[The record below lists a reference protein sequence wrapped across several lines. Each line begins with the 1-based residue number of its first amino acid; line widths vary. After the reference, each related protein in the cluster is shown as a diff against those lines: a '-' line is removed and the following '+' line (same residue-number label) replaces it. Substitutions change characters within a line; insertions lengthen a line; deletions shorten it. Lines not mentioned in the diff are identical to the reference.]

1 MAEQEI
7 ELRPNKAID
16 SIWDCCI
23 TGKYGTAS
31 LNVPEMFVT
40 PLAVKLGLFKDLTE
54 VLKVTHKSDQIT
66 EFIDRI
72 TLDCYQVKNSK
83 IDDWFNAFL
92 DVSESDIMQSYADV
106 IDDLSVTLDEAKSIK
121 KKPIS
126 RELTH
131 DESSNKPK
139 DKSINLIEIDKSIGK
154 DTLKATFNLISKYI
168 VQEEREYIPYQSKLT
183 NIILKHYNKLT
194 NSSYYKTKTKSLL
207 NYLKVGYSNE

>member
-1 MAEQEI
+1 MADQEI

-16 SIWDCCI
+16 SIWDCRI

-66 EFIDRI
+66 EFVDRI
-72 TLDCYQVKNSK
+72 TLDCYQVKNNK
-83 IDDWFNAFL
+83 IDDWLNAFL

-106 IDDLSVTLDEAKSIK
+106 IDDLSVTLDEIKNIKEKSIPAEFTYDK
-121 KKPIS
+121 S
-126 RELTH
+126 L
-131 DESSNKPK
+131 NKAK
-139 DKSINLIEIDKSIGK
+139 DKSINLVEIDKSMGK
-154 DTLKATFNLISKYI
+154 DTLKATFKLISEYI
-168 VQEEREYIPYQSKLT
+168 VQEEQEDIPYQSNLT
-183 NIILKHYNKLT
+183 DIILKHYNKLT
-194 NSSYYKTKTKSLL
+194 KSSYYKNKTKSLL